1 MSFLTVVEQDLAAV
15 DAAALSAAKTT
26 VAYVENVVV
35 TDLIPELESAL
46 LTALGAFSQTEI
58 AAAVSSLKAAV

>member
-15 DAAALSAAKTT
+15 DAAALGAAKTM

-46 LTALGAFSQTEI
+46 MTALQTFSQQEI
-58 AAAVSSLKAAV
+58 AAAVAALKAAV